1 MSRLLI
7 QLSHISHAFG
17 SLPIFEDISLSIHEG
32 DVFAL
37 IGENGAGKTTLL
49 RLLLD
54 KANSITVGYL
64 PQEIIPADPTMLVR
78 EYLESGELAGIA
90 KQMTACLEDPAR
102 LSEWAE
108 LHEEYEKKGGYR
120 IIPLEKVL
128 QGLKVDSA
136 LLNVPLEH
144 LSSGQKIRVALAKA
158 LVNNPDLLLL
168 DEPTNHLDAEM
179 LAWLEQIIRE
189 RSGATVIVSH
199 DRKFL
204 NATCN
209 HLIELRDGA
218 LTCYGGNYDFYLA
231 ERERLLER
239 QRKEYELE
247 HEEKKALKQKIKA
260 MTFAKGKAAPPSDRN
275 IMAYDYRGG
284 NHQKSEQRKLDE
296 LKKRLAEIEEHPLSH
311 PKPKSIL
318 GLRFA
323 PEPLASTVAIELRDI
338 AYQGLFAGVT
348 KIVSK
353 GDRIVITGPNG
364 IGKTTLLRC
373 IAGLIPVSDGEI
385 RIAPTGKIGYLDQEV
400 ELLPIDQ
407 TPLEYFRERFQLTEE
422 ELRSELHKSAIGGA
436 ELIKRPFRTM
446 SVGQRKRLM
455 LLSLI
460 LDRPNILLLD
470 EPTNHL
476 DFLTLEALEKA
487 LLTFEGAVIVVSH
500 DATLIDRLATEV
512 WEWNDLSS

>member
-7 QLSHISHAFG
+7 QLSHISHSFG
-17 SLPIFEDISLSIHEG
+17 SFPLFEELSLSIHEG

-49 RLLLD
+49 RLLLN
-54 KANSITVGYL
+54 KADAITVGYL
-64 PQEIIPADPTMLVR
+64 PQQVNPPAMLVR
-78 EYLESGELAGIA
+78 EYLESGELTGIA
-90 KQMTACLEDPAR
+90 KQMAACLEDPAR

-120 IIPLEKVL
+120 TLPLEKVL

-136 LLNVPLEH
+136 LLNNPLEH
-144 LSSGQKIRVALAKA
+144 LSSGQKVRIALAKA
-158 LVNNPDLLLL
+158 LAHNPDLLLL

-179 LAWLEQIIRE
+179 LTWLEQIIRE
-189 RSGATVIVSH
+189 RKGATVIVSH
-199 DRKFL
+199 DRTFL

-209 HLIELRDGA
+209 HLIELRDGS

-231 ERERLLER
+231 ERERLLEKR
-239 QRKEYELE
+239 MKAYEME
-247 HEEKKALKQKIKA
+247 QEEKKGLKQKIKA
-260 MTFAKGKAAPPSDRN
+260 MTFAKGKPRPPSDRN

-284 NHQKSEQRKLDE
+284 NHQKSEERKLDD
-296 LKKRLAEIEEHPLSH
+296 LKKRLTEIEAHPLSH

-318 GLRFA
+318 GLRFT
-323 PEPLASTVAIELRDI
+323 PQPLASTVAIELRDI
-338 AYQGLFAGVT
+338 AYQGLFAEVT
-348 KIVSK
+348 KTVSK
-353 GDRIVITGPNG
+353 GDRIVITGSNG
-364 IGKTTLLRC
+364 VGKTTLLRC
-373 IAGLIPVSDGEI
+373 IAGLIPIYAGEI

-400 ELLPIDQ
+400 ELLPMDQ

-422 ELRSELHKSAIGGA
+422 ALRSELHKAALGGA
-436 ELIKRPFRTM
+436 ELIGRNFSTM
-446 SVGQRKRLM
+446 SAGQRKRLM

-460 LDRPNILLLD
+460 LEKPNILLLD

-487 LLTFEGAVIVVSH
+487 LLTFDGALVVVSH
-500 DATLIDRLATEV
+500 DATFIEKIATEV
-512 WEWNDLSS
+512 WEWSVL